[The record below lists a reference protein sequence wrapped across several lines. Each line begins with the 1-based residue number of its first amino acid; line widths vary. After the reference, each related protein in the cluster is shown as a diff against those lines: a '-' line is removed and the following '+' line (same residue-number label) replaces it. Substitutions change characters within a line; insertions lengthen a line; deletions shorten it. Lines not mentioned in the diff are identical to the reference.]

1 MARMLII
8 LRSIP
13 SIRERFIP
21 HKECRIPGVI
31 FCLDYIH
38 VQEKSR
44 LLVQNHICN
53 LLQIICQIYLLMVLS
68 IYQSYRARKSGG
80 IIFKTTQL
88 PIRGWE
94 VWSHESSQK
103 KSMVTR
109 KTASCN
115 LVWKNRGLTIQSLW
129 MFTIQKTCT
138 VYTYFRRWVIGT
150 P

>member
-88 PIRGWE
+88 PIRGGE

-103 KSMVTR
+103 KKYGHKKDSFLQACV
-109 KTASCN
+109 K
-115 LVWKNRGLTIQSLW
+115 KIED
-129 MFTIQKTCT
+129 
-138 VYTYFRRWVIGT
+138 
-150 P
+150 